1 VYNLWNTNKSSRLS
15 NLPARYPIAHTLT
28 NSTMDEEEPPILTAV
43 SSSARQLYLLL
54 RCIAFANKAHVQISD
69 IGMKLAVDEA
79 SVMEGT

>member
-1 VYNLWNTNKSSRLS
+1 
-15 NLPARYPIAHTLT
+15 
-28 NSTMDEEEPPILTAV
+28 MDEEEPPILTAV

-54 RCIAFANKAHVQISD
+54 RCIAFSNKAHVQISD